1 MPRTNVCVVLF
12 ILRKSN
18 LLTDS
23 KITVQLSGVHRF
35 MLKCQILR
43 TLTQSL
49 TEKGLLQMSRRFVV
63 VLGLM
68 NQVVFRSIKTVC
80 DSTFEK

>member
-1 MPRTNVCVVLF
+1 MPRTNVCVVLLAVLIF
-12 ILRKSN
+12 LRKSN

-23 KITVQLSGVHRF
+23 KITVHFSGVHRF

-49 TEKGLLQMSRRFVV
+49 TEKGLLQMSR
-63 VLGLM
+63 
-68 NQVVFRSIKTVC
+68 
-80 DSTFEK
+80 